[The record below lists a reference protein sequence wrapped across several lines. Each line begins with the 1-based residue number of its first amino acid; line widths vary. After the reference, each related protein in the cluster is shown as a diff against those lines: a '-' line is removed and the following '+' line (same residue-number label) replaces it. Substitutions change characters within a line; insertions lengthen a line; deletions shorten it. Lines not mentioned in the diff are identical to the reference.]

1 MILTKLELL
10 NLDLPIWSY
19 KIYKTALK
27 TGIFELSST
36 QRSLTS
42 GALGSDDPTYQRKK
56 TEDGGVRWRGGGLAH
71 RRRGLRRH
79 QGYLRAL
86 CDEGKR
92 FVQVSRP
99 KT

>member
-1 MILTKLELL
+1 MSLTKLEPP
-10 NLDLPIWSY
+10 NLDLQNWRY
-19 KIYKTALK
+19 KFYKTTLK

-42 GALGSDDPTYQRKK
+42 GALGSDDPTCQRKK
-56 TEDGGVRWRGGGLAH
+56 TGDGGVRWRGGGLAR

-79 QGYLRAL
+79 QGYLLAL

>member
-1 MILTKLELL
+1 MSLTKFESQY
-10 NLDLPIWSY
+10 LDLHIWSY

-27 TGIFELSST
+27 AGIFELSST

-79 QGYLRAL
+79 QGYLHDLR
-86 CDEGKR
+86 EE
-92 FVQVSRP
+92 VV
-99 KT
+99 

>member
-1 MILTKLELL
+1 MSLTKLKPP
-10 NLDLPIWSY
+10 NLDLQNWRY
-19 KIYKTALK
+19 KFYKTTLK

-42 GALGSDDPTYQRKK
+42 GALGSDDPTCQRKK
-56 TEDGGVRWRGGGLAH
+56 TLDGGGLAH

-92 FVQVSRP
+92 FVQVSWP